1 MNIRELGREELRKA
15 YPVLRVL
22 RPHLSSETAFR
33 EALAPQLDQGYRLIC
48 ALAPDDE
55 ALAVLGFR
63 LADRLS
69 WGRHLHVDDLCTLPS
84 ARGNGYATL
93 LLEWV
98 EHEALRLGAR
108 QIHLDSGLERRS
120 AHRLYA
126 SAGFTTP
133 SLHFAKKLEENSHLG
148 SG

>member
-1 MNIRELGREELRKA
+1 MLRE
-15 YPVLRVL
+15 L
-22 RPHLSSETAFR
+22 RPHLTSVTAFL
-33 EALAPQLDQGYRLIC
+33 EALEPQLDQGYRLIG
-48 ALAPDDE
+48 ALAADDE
-55 ALAVLGFR
+55 ARAVLGFR
-63 LADRLS
+63 VADCLA
-69 WGRHLHVDDLCTLPS
+69 WGRHLYIDDLCTLPS

-108 QIHLDSGLERRS
+108 QIHLDSGLGRRS

-133 SLHFAKKLEENSHLG
+133 SLHFAKKL
-148 SG
+148 